1 MAGLSLRRL
10 QDQQVSQ
17 RRVLAR
23 VDFNVPFKQGR
34 VLDDGRIRSVLPT
47 LKYLLEKNAA
57 VALISHLGRPKG
69 VDDSLRMKPVAERL
83 SQLLGRPVH
92 ALPDCIGPSVRQ
104 SVERMK
110 PGEVLLLENLRFH
123 PQETKNDPA
132 FAHALAEPFELFVQD
147 AFGSVHRAHA
157 STHAIAQCLPSCAGM
172 LVQAE
177 VESLNRLV
185 DQPLHPFVAV
195 IGGKKA
201 EEKVGGLFGLLDRV
215 DQFLIGGGVG
225 NTFLAGKPVALGT
238 SFYDADWV
246 QEARRFMQEAYQRG
260 AAVIL
265 PTDVQLTQALTSQPE
280 AVIAPSH
287 KIPDG
292 WMAVDIGPQT
302 AKEFKARIRTAK
314 TLFWA
319 GPLGAFE
326 YPPFD
331 KGTVEVAK
339 AVADSGA
346 FAVVGGGETAAA
358 YAQAKVRGDNVF
370 ISTGGG
376 ASLEFVS
383 GMSLPGLEVLR
394 A

>member
-1 MAGLSLRRL
+1 MAAVQLRRL
-10 QDQQVSQ
+10 QDQAVSK
-17 RRVLAR
+17 RRVLVRA
-23 VDFNVPFKQGR
+23 DFNVPLKQGK
-34 VLDDGRIRSVLPT
+34 VLDDGRIRAVLPT
-47 LKYLLEKNAA
+47 LNHLLENDAS

-69 VDDSLRMKPVAERL
+69 VDDALRLKPVAERL
-83 SQLLGRPVH
+83 SQLLGRPVS
-92 ALPDCIGPSVRQ
+92 AVADCVGPTVHQAVQRA
-104 SVERMK
+104 E
-110 PGEVLLLENLRFH
+110 PGEVLLLENLRFY
-123 PQETKNDPA
+123 PEETKNDPA
-132 FAHALAEPFELFVQD
+132 FAQALAEPFGLFVQD

-157 STHAIAQCLPSCAGM
+157 STQAVTAHLPSCAGL

-177 VESLNRLV
+177 VDALNRLV

-225 NTFLAGKPVALGT
+225 NTFLAGKGLSLGKST
-238 SFYDADWV
+238 FDADWV
-246 QEARRFMQEAYQRG
+246 EEARRFAHEAYQRG
-260 AAVIL
+260 RALIL
-265 PTDVQLTQALTSQPE
+265 PSDVQLTTSLDSKAE
-280 AVIAPSH
+280 TVIAPAN

-292 WMAVDIGPQT
+292 WMAADIGPQT
-302 AKEFKARIRTAK
+302 AKEFKARIRAAK
-314 TLFWA
+314 TVFWA

-326 YPPFD
+326 VPPFD
-331 KGTVEVAK
+331 KGTVEAAK

-358 YAQAKVRGDNVF
+358 YAQAKVHSDRVF

-383 GMSLPGLEVLR
+383 GNPLPGLEVLR
-394 A
+394 V